1 MSKTALD
8 YLWADMDSFSPFVP
22 LLPKQ
27 VREIWDFGPNP
38 AILPLIKCP
47 PPAEWGLFDVYAYRV
62 QRIRP
67 RDDYLDRALYQRLA
81 FIRTGINPFP
91 RLLSLQCYLLHP
103 LTLGVKIFPSSLRCL
118 SLYPEYTS
126 VLDDRAELALRQA
139 AQDAPFLEELYI
151 SGIYRLHLGAKLRP
165 LGFKKLHTVQL
176 IANVLRPA
184 DFQNFSCLLSTSPI
198 RNLGISL
205 CSGLEVSF
213 QLDETGGLPD
223 TFPHLEM
230 ITIRDVKIGHL
241 DHFASISE
249 YGRFFKLLAERR
261 PPVHFLEVRIGR
273 VYVDRRSEYVRG
285 FLATLEPL
293 VDAGLV
299 GLRVEMSFFGAWKVE
314 EDIKK
319 WLRPEAWPSLACFE
333 FMLTEASR

>member
-27 VREIWDFGPNP
+27 VQEIWDFGPNP

-47 PPAEWGLFDVYAYRV
+47 PPAEWGLFDVYAYR
-62 QRIRP
+62 IRP
-67 RDDYLDRALYQRLA
+67 RDDYLDCALYQRLA

-139 AQDAPFLEELYI
+139 AQDAPFLEELCI
-151 SGIYRLHLGAKLRP
+151 SAIYRLHLGAKLRP

-176 IANVLRPA
+176 IANVLRP

-205 CSGLEVSF
+205 CSSLDVSF
-213 QLDETGGLPD
+213 RLGGAGGLPD

-230 ITIRDVKIGHL
+230 ITIRDVKIHL
-241 DHFASISE
+241 DHFASISA

-261 PPVHFLEVRIGR
+261 PPVHFIEVRMGR
-273 VYVDRRSEYVRG
+273 VCVGRRSEYVRG

-299 GLRVEMSFFGAWKVE
+299 GLKVEMPLYGAWKVE

-319 WLRPEAWPSLACFE
+319 RLRPEAWPSLACFE